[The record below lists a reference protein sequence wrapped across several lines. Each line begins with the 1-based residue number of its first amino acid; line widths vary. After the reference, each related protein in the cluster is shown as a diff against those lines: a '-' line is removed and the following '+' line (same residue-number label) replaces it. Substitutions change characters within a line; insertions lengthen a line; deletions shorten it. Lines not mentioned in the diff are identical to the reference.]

1 MKLFTILTNFK
12 LRFLTILLAVL
23 GGTVLLKAQTV
34 DDYDYRFDQPTRE
47 YMSTFI
53 PPQYSYPFVV
63 TDALGYDNFNIGSNY
78 SEQGM
83 TVNPS
88 NPLQMMFGVNGTS
101 ALAIWYTTDGL
112 NWSSGS
118 APYPGGTCCD
128 PWTAYDSLG
137 NLFFSVLVSANY
149 VAKSTN
155 FGQSFGSFSY
165 ACPGGDR
172 NTIAADYT
180 AGPYSN
186 YLYTAAWSPN
196 CNFCRS
202 TNGGLSWTTTFTTSN
217 TTPGNMIC
225 VGPSPNGAVQGGSVY
240 FVSITGSNPA
250 PSLFNF
256 FRSTDGGATMQTMSS
271 GAIAPG
277 YVGTLNSVSRLV
289 INNARTRP
297 YPMIAADNSYGPY
310 RGRFYCIYASNVPP
324 GNGNKPDIKCQ
335 YSTDG
340 GASWSTPVIVN
351 DNANPEQ
358 SDQWYPAVWC
368 EKTTGKLYV
377 KWYDTRNSPSTYGVD
392 VYATYSTNGGQSF
405 VANQRLTNATWTY
418 PCPACGANQNCYRGD
433 YDAIVAN
440 PLTSFSIWW
449 DGRNCQYENYG
460 AYFPDFAML
469 RRPTAFNLQGQNDS
483 GFIFV
488 SVPSVKLYT
497 QKAKFTASVSPN
509 PPSGTITLTFLNR
522 SNNNPQD
529 SLTTYPDSL
538 RLRVK
543 TSGGVTNQTY
553 TISILGKGPNG
564 TPVHLRTV
572 SLTVMTG
579 INISSN
585 EIPDKFNLYQNYP
598 NPFNPTTNIRF
609 DVAKSGIVKLSVYDI
624 SGKLVKTLINTHYA
638 VGEYNAEFDAMNLST
653 GIYFY
658 KFEAPGF
665 TSVKKMILV
674 K

>member
-1 MKLFTILTNFK
+1 MKLFTILTDFK

-47 YMSTFI
+47 YFSHFT
-53 PPQYSYPFVV
+53 PPQYAVPFVV
-63 TDALGYDNFNIGSNY
+63 TDALGYDNFNIGTNY
-78 SEQGM
+78 SEQNL
-83 TVNPS
+83 TVNPN

-101 ALAIWYTTDGL
+101 LLAIWYTTDGL

-118 APYPGGTCCD
+118 ASYPSGTCCD

-137 NLFFSVLVSANY
+137 NLYFSVLVSANY

-155 FGQSFGSFSY
+155 YGQSFGSFSY

-180 AGPYSN
+180 GGPYSN

-196 CNFCRS
+196 CSFCRS
-202 TNGGLSWTTTFTTSN
+202 TNGGVSWTTTFTSSN

-225 VGPSPNGAVQGGSVY
+225 IGPSPNGAVQGGSVY
-240 FVSITGSNPA
+240 FVSITGTNPA

-310 RGRFYCIYASNVPP
+310 RGRLYCVYASNVPA

-335 YSTDG
+335 YSTNG
-340 GASWSTPVIVN
+340 GASWSSEVIVN
-351 DNANPEQ
+351 DNANPQQ
-358 SDQWYPAVWC
+358 SDQWYPAIWC

-392 VYATYSTNGGQSF
+392 IYATYSTNGGQSF
-405 VANQRLTNATWTY
+405 VTNQRLTNATWTY

-433 YDAIVAN
+433 YDAIAAN
-440 PLTSFSIWW
+440 PLTSFAVWW

-497 QKAKFTASVSPN
+497 EKAKFTASVSPN

-522 SNNNPQD
+522 SNSNPQD